1 MSTSMSHG
9 QTSGGAELA
18 RVEQALL
25 ARWPESRLEP
35 SLTRISA
42 LVDLLGSPHRAM
54 PVIQVTGTN
63 GKTTTARM
71 IDELLRGF
79 GLRVGRFTS
88 PHLMTMR
95 ERIVLDG
102 EPISAERFVEV
113 YDDIAPYVQMVDAG
127 SEVPMSFF
135 EVVVAMAYAAFAEAP
150 VDVAVIEVGMGGTW
164 DATNV
169 ADARIAVVT
178 PVALDHA
185 EYLGPDVATIA
196 TEKAG
201 IIKAGVADEVVPEGS
216 PDGGVVAVLAHQ
228 PAGALEALVRRAI
241 EVDATVAREGTEFAV
256 LERRVAVGGQQL
268 RLQGLAGE
276 YPEVYLPLFGA
287 HQAQNAAV
295 ALAAVEAFLGAGAA
309 TGPID
314 PDVVR
319 SALGAVRSPGRL
331 ERVRSSP
338 TVLVDAAHNPA
349 GMAATVAAVR
359 ESFDF
364 TRLIGVVGCVAGKD
378 VTGMLTELEGLCA
391 ELVVTQNS
399 SPRAMSAD
407 ELGALAVDVFG
418 ADRVSVHPQ
427 LFGALESAIELAE
440 AGPDDALGGSGVLV
454 TGSVITAGEAR
465 GLLSRGTS

>member
-1 MSTSMSHG
+1 MSTTGSEEREG
-9 QTSGGAELA
+9 RGGPVAGDLA
-18 RVEQALL
+18 RVEKELL

-35 SLTRISA
+35 SLGRISA

-54 PVIQVTGTN
+54 PVVQVAGTN

-88 PHLMTMR
+88 PHLQSVR

-102 EPISAERFVEV
+102 EPVGAERFVET
-113 YDDIAPYVQMVDAG
+113 YDDIAPYVQMVDTAG
-127 SEVPMSFF
+127 DHPMSFF
-135 EVVVAMAYAAFAEAP
+135 EVMVGMAYALFADAP
-150 VDVAVIEVGMGGTW
+150 VDVAVVEVGMGGTW

-169 ADARIAVVT
+169 VDARVAVVT

-196 TEKAG
+196 GEKAG
-201 IIKAGVADEVVPEGS
+201 IIKRDAI
-216 PDGGVVAVLAHQ
+216 AVLAHQ
-228 PAGALEALVRRAI
+228 QPGALDALVRRAV
-241 EVDATVAREGTEFAV
+241 EVEAVVAREGTEFGV
-256 LERRVAVGGQQL
+256 LDRRVAVGGQQL
-268 RLQGLAGE
+268 RLQGLGGE
-276 YPEVYLPLFGA
+276 YDDVYLPLFGA
-287 HQAQNAAV
+287 HQAQNAAT

-314 PDVVR
+314 VETVR
-319 SALGAVRSPGRL
+319 TAFAGVRSPGRL
-331 ERVRSSP
+331 ERVRTSP
-338 TVLVDAAHNPA
+338 TVLLDAAHNPA
-349 GMAATVAAVR
+349 GMAATVEAIR

-364 TRLIGVVGCVAGKD
+364 TRLIGVVAAVRGKD
-378 VTGMLTELEGLCA
+378 VEAMLRELDGVCA

-399 SPRAMSAD
+399 SSRALPAD

-418 ADRVSVHPQ
+418 ADRVSVSPR
-427 LFGALESAIELAE
+427 LPEALTEAIELAE

-465 GLLSRGTS
+465 TLMGGRAT

>member
-1 MSTSMSHG
+1 MSTSLPRD
-9 QTSGGAELA
+9 LA

-35 SLTRISA
+35 SLTRITA
-42 LVDLLGSPHRAM
+42 LLDLLGSPHRAF
-54 PVIQVTGTN
+54 PVVQVTGTN

-88 PHLMTMR
+88 PHLEQVR

-113 YDDIAPYVQMVDAG
+113 FDDIAPYVQMVDAG
-127 SEVPMSFF
+127 SDVPMSFF
-135 EVVVAMAYAAFAEAP
+135 EVTVAMAYAAFAETP
-150 VDVAVIEVGMGGTW
+150 VDVAVVEVGMGGTW

-169 ADARIAVVT
+169 ADARVAVVT
-178 PVALDHA
+178 PVSMDHA
-185 EYLGPDVATIA
+185 EYLGPDVASIA

-201 IIKAGVADEVVPEGS
+201 IIKPAPPVEEGL
-216 PDGGVVAVLAHQ
+216 PAVDVVAVLAHQ

-241 EVDATVAREGTEFAV
+241 EVDATVAREGTEFGV
-256 LERRVAVGGQQL
+256 LERRVAVGGQQV
-268 RLQGLAGE
+268 RLQGLGGE
-276 YPEVYLPLFGA
+276 YDEVFLPLFGA

-295 ALAAVEAFLGAGAA
+295 ALAAVEAFLGAGQA
-309 TGPID
+309 TGPVAQ
-314 PDVVR
+314 DVVR
-319 SALGAVRSPGRL
+319 ESFAAVRSPGRL
-331 ERVRSSP
+331 ERLRTSP
-338 TVLVDAAHNPA
+338 AVLVDAAHNPA

-364 TRLIGVVGCVAGKD
+364 TRLVGVVGCVQGKD

-399 SPRAMSAD
+399 SPRAIPAD

-427 LFGALESAIELAE
+427 LSDALEAAIELAE

-454 TGSVITAGEAR
+454 TGSVVTAGEAR
-465 GLLSRGTS
+465 TLLGGGRR